1 MNLKTLIANCIQ
13 NDRRAQRKLYESY
26 KDNLY
31 TIVFRITGD
40 REASN
45 DLLQETFI
53 DAFKSLSKLK
63 ERDYFYSWIRK
74 ILVRKTYAFLAARHQ
89 TEELEVINHLSTKQ
103 NHSLDTEYIETAI
116 KKLPYKSRTVFVM
129 AEIEG
134 FSHKEISES
143 LNISVGTS
151 KSQLHYAKS
160 NLKKIL
166 RPFLETS

>member
-1 MNLKTLIANCIQ
+1 MNLNNLIANCIQ
-13 NDRRAQRKLYESY
+13 NDREAQRKLYENY
-26 KDNLY
+26 KDSLY

-40 REASN
+40 RETSN

-53 DAFKSLSKLK
+53 DAFKNLSKLK

-74 ILVRKTYAFLAARHQ
+74 ILVRKAYASLKARHR
-89 TEELEVINHLSTKQ
+89 TEELEAINDLQTKQ
-103 NHSLDTEYIETAI
+103 SHKLDVEYIETAI
-116 KKLPYKSRTVFVM
+116 QKLPYKSRTVFVM

-160 NLKKIL
+160 NLKKTL
-166 RPFLETS
+166 RPYLKE